1 MTMKAWTK
9 VLFALA
15 LAGVPLLVHQLLYWY
30 DNRRALALRKE
41 IYRKPKH

>member
-1 MTMKAWTK
+1 MTMKIWIK
-9 VLFALA
+9 VLVAMA

-41 IYRKPKH
+41 IYRKPK

>member
-1 MTMKAWTK
+1 MKIWTK
-9 VLFALA
+9 VLLTLA

-41 IYRKPKH
+41 IYRKPK

>member
-1 MTMKAWTK
+1 MKAWTK

-15 LAGVPLLVHQLLYWY
+15 LAGVPLLVHQLMYWY

>member
-1 MTMKAWTK
+1 MKIWIK
-9 VLFALA
+9 VLVTMA

-41 IYRKPKH
+41 IYRKPK